1 MTPEGRVKK
10 QVSELLRK
18 YPGLYFEMPVPGGYG
33 KSGLDYVGCFNG
45 RFFSIETKAPGKRP
59 TARQNLTISAIR
71 RSGGVVFVIDGD
83 CSSLKLWLDTTNDPT
98 IDETQSGVVT
108 F

>member
-18 YPGLYFEMPVPGGYG
+18 YPELYYEMPVPGGYG
-33 KSGLDYVGCFNG
+33 KSGLDYVGCFRG
-45 RFFSIETKAPGKRP
+45 KFFSVETKAPGKKP
-59 TARQNLTISAIR
+59 TARQNLTIASMR

-83 CSSLKLWLDTTNDPT
+83 ISSLKLWLDTTNDPPF
-98 IDETQSGVVT
+98 EQTQNGEPT
-108 F
+108 L